1 MHGKYIRTGR
11 GISCCFSTA
20 MPARM
25 VASKHYQKFLKE
37 PVGENFRFCQL
48 KTPINSHFESP

>member
-1 MHGKYIRTGR
+1 MHGKYFRTGR
-11 GISCCFSTA
+11 GISCCLSTA

-37 PVGENFRFCQL
+37 PIGENFRFL
-48 KTPINSHFESP
+48 SIKDPNK